1 MKRILSLSLI
11 SALTLS
17 LAACGA
23 SGQNGTAA
31 SVETPTATEASAAT
45 EAPEAAEEPAAGELD
60 TEDTSAQASE
70 ETAAEEPA
78 DSEETPEI
86 PSGFDLRD
94 NGVVTPVKTQDPW
107 QTCWAFAGTAAA
119 ESSILSM
126 LKEKGQETA
135 AKDFD
140 LSEKH
145 LAWFATQP
153 ITENI
158 DPAQAGEGLHLFND
172 AQNAVYDTGGLSLF
186 ITTLFSTGVGPI
198 YEKYFPYQGA
208 TGLSDREYLIQHAD
222 DAREAVLEAVVTK
235 LLAGVTLEEIV
246 ANPDSEDAKA
256 YLNFL
261 REKGYLNEEDPLTL
275 ELMEDVSYQMYLKEY
290 SKISEYSKFDDWS
303 IPELG
308 EDGNPNRNL
317 TSGFTLVDGN
327 ILPSLFNK
335 DADGK
340 WESVNWD
347 GIQAVKE
354 ELLQGRA
361 VSAAF
366 KADVSAPGQSVPERP
381 YMDYDNWAH
390 YTYEEVPQ
398 SHAVCIVGWDDDYPA
413 GNFQEGHQP
422 DGNGAWLVKN
432 SWGSETDY
440 LDLRE
445 DAQIGKG
452 EWGIKDESGKHT
464 GYFWISYY
472 DKTLNNCETMS
483 FDTVLS
489 DAGGDLGV
497 WMYDYMPSVV
507 SVDENTSVQSEDLIK
522 TANVFKNDTG
532 ADVKLYA
539 VSTKTANPDASVK
552 YSIYELNANAEN
564 PEDGTLLAAG
574 EGSFPYA
581 GFHRVML
588 DDPIT
593 VKDGET
599 IAIVAEESV
608 LENGKTLYEYGVN
621 AAKTEK
627 QAKETGEPMYGVA
640 VVNQGESFIF
650 EDGAWTDW
658 SKDERREAIKDQYA
672 IDNFSIKAYV
682 IAE

>member
-1 MKRILSLSLI
+1 MKKVISISL
-11 SALTLS
+11 ALLLS
-17 LAACGA
+17 LAVCQTAVFGEETTA
-23 SGQNGTAA
+23 SAVTETGAA
-31 SVETPTATEASAAT
+31 SVSVITDSQES
-45 EAPEAAEEPAAGELD
+45 GEDEL
-60 TEDTSAQASE
+60 
-70 ETAAEEPA
+70 
-78 DSEETPEI
+78 
-86 PSGFDLRD
+86 PSSFDLRE

-126 LKEKGQETA
+126 LKEKGEEIA

-158 DPAQAGEGLHLFND
+158 DPAQTGEGLYMLSD
-172 AQNAVYDTGGLSLF
+172 APNAVYETGGMSLF
-186 ITTLFSTGVGPI
+186 ITTLFSAGVGPI
-198 YEKYFPYQGA
+198 YEKYFPYQGS
-208 TGLSDREYLIQHAD
+208 TGLSDREYLTQYPD
-222 DAREAVLEAVVTK
+222 EARKAVLDTVVIK
-235 LLAGVTLEEIV
+235 LLSGVTLEEIV
-246 ANPDSEDAKA
+246 ADPDSDDARA
-256 YLNFL
+256 YLNYL
-261 REKGYLNEEDPLTL
+261 SDKGYLNKEDTLNLNMMEEA
-275 ELMEDVSYQMYLKEY
+275 SFQMYLNEY
-290 SKISEYSKFDDWS
+290 TNITSYSKFDDWT

-308 EDGNPNRNL
+308 EDGNPNRNI

-327 ILPSLFNK
+327 ILPALYNK
-335 DADGK
+335 DADGNWK
-340 WESVNWD
+340 SVNWD

-361 VSAAF
+361 VSAGF
-366 KADVSAPGQSVPERP
+366 KADVSAPGQAVPENA

-390 YTYEEVPQ
+390 YTYEDVPQ
-398 SHAVCIVGWDDDYPA
+398 SHAICIVGWDDDYPS
-413 GNFQEGHQP
+413 GNFPEGHQP
-422 DGNGAWLVKN
+422 PADGAWLVKN
-432 SWGSETDY
+432 SWGSEIDY

-452 EWGIKDESGKHT
+452 EFGMKDESGKHT

-483 FDTVLS
+483 FDTVLT
-489 DAGGDLGV
+489 DEDGELGV
-497 WMYDYMPSVV
+497 WMYDYMPSIV
-507 SVDENTSVQSEDLIK
+507 SADENTSVQSEDLIR

-532 ADVKLYA
+532 IDVNLYA
-539 VSTKTANPDASVK
+539 VSTKTANPDANVK
-552 YSIYELNANAEN
+552 YFIYQLNENAAT
-564 PEDGTLLAAG
+564 PEDGTLMAAG
-574 EGSFPYA
+574 EGSYPYA

-588 DDPIT
+588 DSPIP
-593 VKDGET
+593 VRDGET

-608 LENGKTLYEYGVN
+608 IEDGKTLYEYGVN
-621 AAKTEK
+621 VAKT
-627 QAKETGEPMYGVA
+627 AKNAEETGEPMYGAA